1 MTDDVFPLE
10 PAHPQAAGTEV
21 STSLSLLLYR
31 GRVTGR
37 WFDVSF
43 TTTSSSG
50 ASGSAQPVK
59 STLPEL
65 DVSGIGEV
73 NLQLSPDPHME
84 WSFRH
89 GGVSVDGHPAP
100 IDKWPVMI
108 PPSSFSGEFATRAG
122 PGGPP
127 DIPAGRVVSGGRSRV
142 MTTIEFGDRTSPLDE
157 IRFYFV
163 NFQVWFLTEHVR
175 RNGATDQ
182 LAGMRLCANEWRVEI
197 ERRTDFS
204 GVQVHIEGRRGYGIT
219 HHCRL
224 WRAGADG
231 SPDSFSFD
239 EAEPVLELV
248 ALFASFVRGGMVG
261 LALPVGYTKDESSF
275 ERWCVSA
282 VDPGRYPDP
291 HRPWPLPG
299 WYPLYRPRGYEDP
312 HPATWLPSL
321 FETLAM
327 KFLHPDTDTR
337 RFWQGVFR
345 ELVYT
350 YADAERSD
358 KERAIVPACTALET
372 LGWSILVVQ
381 EKWLTGDRHPDRGR
395 GGYERLT
402 AADRLRLLLRWA
414 GVTPE
419 IPAHLSK
426 LQAKAADNNGKMD
439 GSDLITW
446 TRNRVV
452 HPDKHDQLPDGLAP
466 ESWMLA
472 MWYAELIILKLLG
485 YDGYFRNRLNG
496 EAVERVPW
504 AVD

>member
-1 MTDDVFPLE
+1 M
-10 PAHPQAAGTEV
+10 
-21 STSLSLLLYR
+21 
-31 GRVTGR
+31 TGR
-37 WFDVSF
+37 WFDVSL
-43 TTTSSSG
+43 TKTSGPGS
-50 ASGSAQPVK
+50 SGSAQPVK
-59 STLPEL
+59 FTKPEL
-65 DVSGIGEV
+65 DASGIGEV
-73 NLQLSPDPHME
+73 TLQLSPDPHLE
-84 WSFRH
+84 WLFRH
-89 GGVSVDGHPAP
+89 GGVSVDDCPTPIVEWPAM
-100 IDKWPVMI
+100 V
-108 PPSSFSGEFATRAG
+108 PPSSFSREFATRAG
-122 PGGPP
+122 SGGPP
-127 DIPAGRVVSGGRSRV
+127 EIPVGAAASGGRRRV
-142 MTTIEFGDRTSPLDE
+142 MTPIEIGNRKGSLDE

-163 NFQVWFLTEHVR
+163 NFQVWFLTENVR
-175 RNGATDQ
+175 RNGETDR
-182 LAGMRLCANEWRVEI
+182 LAGMKLRADEWRVEI
-197 ERRTDFS
+197 ERRADFS
-204 GVQVHIEGRRGYGIT
+204 DVQQQIEERRGYGIT

-248 ALFASFVRGGMVG
+248 TLFASFVRGGMVG

-275 ERWCVSA
+275 ERWYVSA

-299 WYPLYRPRGYEDP
+299 WYPLYRPPGYENP

-321 FETLAM
+321 FETLAI
-327 KFLHPDTDTR
+327 KFLHPDIDTR
-337 RFWQGVFR
+337 QFWQGVFR

-350 YADAERSD
+350 YADAERFD

-381 EKWLTGDRHPDRGR
+381 EGWLTGDRHPDRGR

-414 GVTPE
+414 GLTPG

-426 LQAKAADNNGKMD
+426 MQAKAADNNGKMD
-439 GSDLITW
+439 SADLITW

-466 ESWMLA
+466 ESWMIS

-504 AVD
+504 AAD